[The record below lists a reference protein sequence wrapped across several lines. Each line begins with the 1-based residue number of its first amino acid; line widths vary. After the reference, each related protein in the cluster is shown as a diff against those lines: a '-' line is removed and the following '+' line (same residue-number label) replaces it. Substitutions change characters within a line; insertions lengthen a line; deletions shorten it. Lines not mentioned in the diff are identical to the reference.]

1 MKLFTFLFLSS
12 LVLANLKDNRN
23 NYLPIFNLKSGF
35 YNSYTIEL
43 TISIEDSKATIYY
56 TMDGNYYLTI
66 LIISTILLINILFKI
81 HIMF

>member
-1 MKLFTFLFLSS
+1 MKLLTFLFLSS
-12 LVLANLKDNRN
+12 LVLANLKDNGN

-81 HIMF
+81 HIMC